1 MKISLDLPD
10 TATLA
15 RLDLTYFREVLVAT
29 LYYIGKLSEK
39 EACLALGISRRAFE
53 ELLPRFGFSILYQS
67 YELILYSR
75 PFTRT
80 QFFDRIVSCCIGIP
94 NFGCGG
100 FARNST
106 REGDQ

>member
-15 RLDLTYFREVLVAT
+15 RLDQTYFREVLVAT

-53 ELLPRFGFSILYQS
+53 ELLPQFGFSILVDTPETIDV
-67 YELILYSR
+67 ELH
-75 PFTRT
+75 
-80 QFFDRIVSCCIGIP
+80 
-94 NFGCGG
+94 
-100 FARNST
+100 A
-106 REGDQ
+106 